1 MKPLNRLPMSPRK
14 IALAALSLIGL
25 LFLAGCVV
33 TSVYPYYTAKDV
45 VFEPELAGRW
55 ADPDK
60 SDKPGA
66 TNEFWEF
73 ARAGTNVSYVLTI
86 PDGDKRTAF
95 QAHLFQ
101 LKPWTF
107 LDAVPVEKH
116 DDFVPPHYLLKVAQV
131 EPSLKMAAL
140 DYKWLGDLLEKHPSA
155 LRHIWVDATPGTPRS
170 GRLVITADTAELQKF
185 IVKHAADTNAFSE
198 DMNLRRQR

>member
-1 MKPLNRLPMSPRK
+1 MKPLNRLQMSPRK
-14 IALAALSLIGL
+14 IALTALSLLGL

-33 TSVYPYYTAKDV
+33 TSVYPFYTAKDV
-45 VFEPELAGRW
+45 VFEPKLPGRW
-55 ADPDK
+55 ANPDK
-60 SDKPGA
+60 PDA

-73 ARAGTNVSYVLTI
+73 AREGTNVSYVLTI
-86 PDGDKRTAF
+86 PDGEKRTAF

-107 LDAVPVEKH
+107 LDATPVEKQG
-116 DDFVPPHYLLKVAQV
+116 DFVPPHYLVKVVQV
-131 EPSLKMAAL
+131 EPSLKMAVM

-155 LRHIWVDATPGTPRS
+155 LRHMRVDATPGTSGS

-185 IVKHAADTNAFSE
+185 IVKHAADTNAFPE